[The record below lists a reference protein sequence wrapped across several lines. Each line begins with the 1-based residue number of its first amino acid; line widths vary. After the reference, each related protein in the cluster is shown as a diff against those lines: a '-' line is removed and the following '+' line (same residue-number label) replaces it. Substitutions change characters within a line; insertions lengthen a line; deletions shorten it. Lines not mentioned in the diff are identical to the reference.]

1 MVTRVSTFSQNTILL
16 REILRNEQRLFR
28 DQQQI
33 ASGLKTDEYRGI
45 ARDIGTLGV
54 SKTTESR
61 LEQFKESNLDMERR
75 LNIYDVT
82 LRSLSDAA
90 QELRQDVINAISLDS
105 GLGLRTKIDLIFDR
119 VVSLLNTKDNG
130 RFIFGGTRTDIPP
143 VNVSNPSQLEDPA
156 VVTSIASIFDNNK
169 IVRQAE
175 IDEDLTIDYGVLA
188 STVATDVLQSLRR
201 LMRYDAGND
210 PTNAANVPTGE
221 TSDGPFANPL
231 TTAQKTFLIAE
242 LAAVTA
248 AFDTLNQVTAQ
259 NGVNQATLE
268 DTQDRQEK
276 SLTFVRI
283 FISDIEDV
291 NVVEAISRLNLDQ
304 LALDA
309 SFQVFSR
316 LTRLTL
322 VDFL

>member
-201 LMRYDAGND
+201 LMQYDAGND

-231 TTAQKTFLIAE
+231 TTAQKPFLIAE